1 MAKVEPLPNIH
12 WSPAAALANLLE
24 DADDIE
30 EIIIV
35 WRSKE
40 DECQYSQGGNIAR
53 KDALWMLEVEIR
65 RLMDDAV

>member
-30 EIIIV
+30 EVIILY
-35 WRSKE
+35 RTKDGE
-40 DECQYSQGGNIAR
+40 QYYQGGNLTR
-53 KDALWMLEVEIR
+53 KDALWMLEIEKK
-65 RLMDDAV
+65 RLMEDAV